1 MTDSANYIGQ
11 PIRSLQTMLR
21 AIAHT
26 DSRIPR
32 LVPDGIYGV
41 NTTAAVREFQRQ
53 YDLPVTGQT
62 DNATWN
68 QIVAVFTLSSP
79 SVLPAEPLHIRW
91 TPNRTLAA
99 GSRNTHLYLVQA
111 MLQALRRYFAN
122 APELSVTGV
131 HDEPSVAAVRW
142 LQTLSGLPV
151 TGEVDQTTWTYLTGL
166 YALTTGDGDFSMP
179 ETVSH

>member
-26 DSRIPR
+26 DSRIPP

-91 TPNRTLAA
+91 TPNRALA
-99 GSRNTHLYLVQA
+99 
-111 MLQALRRYFAN
+111 LQRYFAN

-131 HDEPSVAAVRW
+131 HDESSVAAVRW
-142 LQTLSGLPV
+142 LQTLSGLPA
-151 TGEVDQTTWTYLTGL
+151 TGEIDQTTWAYLTGL